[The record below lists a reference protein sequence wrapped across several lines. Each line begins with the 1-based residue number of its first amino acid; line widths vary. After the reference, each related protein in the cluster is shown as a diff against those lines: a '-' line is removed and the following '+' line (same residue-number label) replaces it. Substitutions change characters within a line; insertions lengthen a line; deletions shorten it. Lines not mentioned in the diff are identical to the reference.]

1 MDVETTR
8 SQEDLKLIERHLA
21 GDEYAIEE
29 LVMKYQR
36 KIYALAYR
44 MTGDIE
50 DSRDMTQNTFLKAFK
65 NIKDFRKESSF
76 STWLYRIAFN
86 TCLNEVKK
94 KGRETVEL
102 NESVIGSTKDV
113 LSTMIKNEKGIL
125 VQRSLKKLPERQRMT
140 IILRAYG
147 ELSLKETAGIMKC
160 SEGAV
165 KAHYHNGMKKL
176 REILSQPAGTHSAG
190 HGQELKGE
198 GL

>member
-1 MDVETTR
+1 
-8 SQEDLKLIERHLA
+8 
-21 GDEYAIEE
+21 
-29 LVMKYQR
+29 MKYQR

-65 NIKDFRKESSF
+65 NIKDFRRESSF

-102 NESVIGSTKDV
+102 NKSVTGSTEGA
-113 LSTMIKNEKGIL
+113 LSTMIKNEKGFL
-125 VQRSLKKLPERQRMT
+125 VQMT
-140 IILRAYG
+140 IILRAYE
-147 ELSLKETAGIMKC
+147 ELSLKETAEIMKC

-176 REILSQPAGTHSAG
+176 REILSRPTGTHSVG
-190 HGQELKGE
+190 HGQGLKGE